1 MENKLR
7 VKDSEDKDHKQRGSQ
22 ELKTKSIFQEK
33 TQLMGEFDR
42 QAQQDL
48 STAEPAGPRCLGVHP
63 ESYQTGRNHHGS

>member
-42 QAQQDL
+42 
-48 STAEPAGPRCLGVHP
+48 
-63 ESYQTGRNHHGS
+63 